1 MEQKDIVHKIFNP
14 GMLTLERLLYAMTV
28 ITGET
33 LSDWLKSKQQLT
45 GETQLY
51 QLLNSKDKTTSVS
64 LDLKREVDL
73 NKLKTYLKEQG
84 LPFAFQK
91 TETGVNL
98 FFKVQ
103 NQELAKNALNR
114 FYQAAISNAK
124 EFSKMILKRP
134 DQMSFEERIKYT
146 QQKTYQGVIQGMEK
160 VKVK

>member
-14 GMLTLERLLYAMTV
+14 GVLTLERLLYAAT
-28 ITGET
+28 ILTGET
-33 LSDWLKSKQQLT
+33 MSDWMAKRQTLT

-91 TETGVNL
+91 TDTGVNL

-134 DQMSFEERIKYT
+134 GQMSFEERIKYT

>member
-14 GMLTLERLLYAMTV
+14 GMLTLERVLYAMTV

-51 QLLNSKDKTTSVS
+51 QLLNSKDATTSVS

-114 FYQAAISNAK
+114 FYQAAIANAK

-134 DQMSFEERIKYT
+134 GQMSFEERVKYA
-146 QQKTYQGVIQGMEK
+146 QQKTYQGVIKGAQKMK
-160 VKVK
+160 VK